1 MNTNKILKING
12 TLLDKNQLE
21 RHLEKVAANHNI
33 VAKSKKETYPVP
45 QLLQS
50 FEFIKETY
58 NLLNEH
64 VKLGI
69 TIHPAGEWL
78 LDNFYI
84 IEEIVKQ
91 IQKEL
96 TVKKYTN
103 FLGIANGQDEG
114 FARIYVLASE
124 IVSYTEGKIE
134 REDLENYISAYQTK
148 RTLNMDEIWNIG
160 LFLQIAIVNKIKDVC
175 EKIYSSQLQKY
186 KVEEIVERLIDNKSR
201 AEQKY
206 KSQFKYKNQLQY
218 INQSQKGNNY
228 IIKIPKL
235 TIKKAFKD
243 MRYPFIEYMAY
254 ILKRYG
260 KKGYSYLK
268 VLEETVEMAGSDITD
283 IIKKEHFDI
292 ALKKVLMGNY
302 ITSIKTIQRIDFLAV
317 FQKLNG
323 VEELLKQ
330 DPAKVYSKMDHSTK
344 AYYRNIIKEIA
355 TKSKISEI
363 YIAKKILELAGR
375 ERQEKNNKIE
385 QDESQKSE
393 KEKINE
399 IKECNKKSHIG
410 YYLVDE
416 GINELYKK
424 INYKSKKTKTS
435 KEKAKV
441 YIFAVAFFSAL
452 LSTVFTAIQG
462 LNNVYLNIISFVLLL
477 IPSSEIVIQTIQFVL
492 SKIVKPKLIPKID
505 FSKGIDEENSTI
517 VVIPT
522 ILKNKQK
529 VQELMRK
536 LEVFYIANK
545 SDNLYFALLGD
556 CSECSKKEEDF
567 DNEVI
572 EEGIKQCEYL
582 NEKYKKQA
590 EPIFHFL
597 YRERTWNPQ
606 EEKYLG
612 WERKRGLLNQFNEYM
627 LGNIPNVFRA
637 NTMEAIQDFRDV
649 SQNLEK
655 KDLGTRPQ
663 NLTFEKCHQ
672 KHLNQIKYVITLD
685 ADTDLVLGSAFELVG
700 VMAHI
705 LNKPIIDKEKNI
717 VTEGYGIIQPRVG
730 VNLDISYKNLFTKI
744 FAGSGGIDSYTNA
757 ISDTYQD
764 NFGEGIFTGKGIYD
778 LQTFSKV
785 MENAIPENTVL
796 SHDLLE
802 GNYLRCGLASDIML
816 MDGYPT
822 SYLSFM
828 TRLTRWI
835 RGDWQI
841 ARWLAKRFKTKE
853 AKESEISKNPTKIEN
868 KKINN
873 PLNLISKY
881 KIFDN
886 LRRSMLEIS
895 VIIAFVYVSIINL
908 VLNINSLA
916 VQVFLG
922 ITVIFPFLLELLNIA
937 IGKKEGE
944 KHIKDFSPK
953 ISGVEGAIY
962 RLFLTFGCLPFK
974 AYCSVKAICKT
985 MYRCLISKKHLLEW
999 TTSEE
1004 AEKQTKQDLFSYY
1017 KQMSINV
1024 VFAVLFFLVYKSALP
1039 FAFIWAFTPF
1049 LMYYISRN
1057 KKELKSLELLNKDQQ
1072 NYMLDIAK
1080 RTWSFFEDNLTKENN
1095 YLITDNYQ
1103 EDRKEKIVERTSSTN
1118 IGLSLMAVISA
1129 YDLNLIDL
1137 EKCLFYLEQ
1146 IIKTVDN
1153 LEKWNGHLYNW
1164 YNTKALTPLN
1174 PRYVSTVD
1182 SGNFVGYLYVVKSFL
1197 ESEFSD
1203 SSQKDF
1209 RDASKNLAKKVL
1221 GTRPQNLSQN
1231 LLKKVVNSLI
1241 ENTDF
1246 SKLYSKEHNIFSIG
1260 FNIEDNKLT
1269 DSYYDLLATE
1279 ARQASFVAIAKKDVP
1294 SKHWNMLSRT
1304 ITTLKKYSGLISWS
1318 GTAFEYL
1325 MPNINIPK
1333 YEGSLLD
1340 ESCKFMIMS
1349 QMEYAKKLNMPWGI
1363 SEAAFNLKDLHGN
1376 YQYKAFGIP
1385 WLGLKRGLADEF
1397 VVSSYGSILAIND
1410 APIEVVK
1417 NLQLLEQFNMKG
1429 KYGFYESIDFT
1440 PERAPKNQKASVV
1453 KTYMAHHQG
1462 LILLSINN
1470 LFNNNILQER
1480 FMQNPEM
1487 EAASILLQE
1496 RKPDKFIITKEDK
1509 EKIEKLKYT
1518 DYEDYVTNIFTK
1530 IDERLITGNVISNEN
1545 YTVAINQKGVGFS
1558 KFNNIY
1564 INRFKPTEEV
1574 AQGIFFYIKNI
1585 KTKEILTTNYTQN
1598 NVDLP
1603 NDSPN
1608 SYEISFSPDKTETK
1622 IGNGR
1627 IKAKVTTTLDS
1638 NYPVEIRRLYLE
1650 NNSNEEE
1657 TLEISSFFEP
1667 VLSTK
1672 EQDYAHQTFNNLFLV
1687 YEYDKQT
1694 NSIVIKRKTRNKEE
1708 VPTYLATTM
1717 YIQDDSSDLEYEIDK
1732 EKFIGRGNYSI
1743 PNMIQ
1748 KSLPFS
1754 NKLGLTTDPVVAL
1767 KRTIKLKP
1775 SQKIN
1780 VNLVISVENSKEK
1793 CLSNLQ
1799 EFSIEENVNKTL
1811 ELSKARVEA
1820 ESRYLRIKGK
1830 DITIFQKMISYI
1842 LFKNP
1847 INNKNIQS
1855 FNQSNLWKYGI
1866 SGDLPIILVKIRNA
1880 SEGYVVKEIL
1890 KAYEFFKSKN
1900 IEIELV
1906 ILDEEKHS
1914 YENYVREE
1922 IENCILNNHMG
1933 YLKNIK
1939 GGIFEL
1945 SSNEIDKKDIDL
1957 LNYVAKIVI
1966 DSKFGGLENNIKE
1979 IEDKYLEEYKDVTNE
1994 IINISVD
2001 FEEKDDINLL
2011 QNTENLLYYNE
2022 YGGFSED
2029 GKEYLITVNKEKRL
2043 PTVWCNILA
2052 NEKFGTVVT
2061 DSMGGYTWYK
2071 NSRLNRV
2078 TAWENNAC
2086 YDIPSEAIFIKNLEN
2101 NKTWSLGLN
2110 PKPDDNNYNII
2121 NGFGYTKYIHKSQ
2134 GIEQELTVFV
2144 PKEDSAK
2151 VEILKLKNTTPNK
2164 KQFKIYYY
2172 IKPVLGEDEYKTNRY
2187 INLEFD
2193 KNNNLILLNNNYN
2206 SEIKNSKVYLS
2217 CSEKILSYTGDKEFF
2232 FGKGGIN
2239 NPEGLKKQN
2248 LNNVNS
2254 LGLNACAVY
2263 EFNVDI
2269 ESYGEKEISIVLGAE
2284 ENNIDCK
2291 NIAYK
2296 YSKVEKCKEEL
2307 NIIKKYWEDLLR
2319 KMSSK
2324 NSIRFYEYYFKWMG
2338 FISNNNQQIICQNR
2352 ILSIWWSSWL

>member
-12 TLLDKNQLE
+12 TLLDKSQLE
-21 RHLEKVAANHNI
+21 RHLEKVAANHNV

-50 FEFIKETY
+50 YEFIKETY

-84 IEEIVKQ
+84 IEETVKQ

-114 FARIYVLASE
+114 FARIYVIASE
-124 IVSYTEGKIE
+124 IVAYTEGRIE
-134 REDLENYISAYQTK
+134 RDDLEKYIESYQTK

-160 LFLQIAIVNKIKDVC
+160 LFLQIAIINNIKEVC

-186 KVEEIVERLIDNKSR
+186 KVEEIVERLIENKPKT
-201 AEQKY
+201 EQKY
-206 KSQFKYKNQLQY
+206 KRQ
-218 INQSQKGNNY
+218 
-228 IIKIPKL
+228 
-235 TIKKAFKD
+235 KAFKD

-268 VLEETVEMAGSDITD
+268 VLEETVEMAGSDISE

-302 ITSIKTIQRIDFLAV
+302 ITSIKTIQRIDFLAI

-323 VEELLKQ
+323 VEELLKK
-330 DPAKVYSKMDHSTK
+330 DPANVYAKMDHSTK

-363 YIAKKILELAGR
+363 YIAKKVLELAGIK
-375 ERQEKNNKIE
+375 RQEKNNKIE
-385 QDESQKSE
+385 QEEAQKSE
-393 KEKINE
+393 QEKIQE
-399 IKECNKKSHIG
+399 IKVYNKKSHIG
-410 YYLVDE
+410 YYLIDE
-416 GINELYKK
+416 GVNELYKK
-424 INYKSKKTKTS
+424 INYNCKKTKTY

-441 YIFAVAFFSAL
+441 YILAVAFFSAL
-452 LSTVFTAIQG
+452 LSTLFTAILG
-462 LNNVYLNIISFVLLL
+462 LDNVVLNIISFLLFL
-477 IPSSEIVIQTIQFVL
+477 IPSSEITIQTIQFIL
-492 SKIVKPKLIPKID
+492 SKIIKPKLIPKID

-522 ILKNKQK
+522 ILKTKQK
-529 VQELMRK
+529 VQDLMRK
-536 LEVFYIANK
+536 LEVFYIENK
-545 SDNLYFALLGD
+545 SENLYFALLGD
-556 CSECSKKEEDF
+556 CSESSKKEEDF
-567 DNEVI
+567 DSEVI
-572 EEGIKQCEYL
+572 EEGIKQCELL
-582 NEKYKKQA
+582 NKKYKKQDT
-590 EPIFHFL
+590 PIFHFL

-627 LGNIPNVFRA
+627 LGNTLNVFRA
-637 NTMEAIQDFRDV
+637 NTMELAFSDTSKKQDFSEKQKCPKKQS
-649 SQNLEK
+649 SQKYKSSKPEN
-655 KDLGTRPQ
+655 
-663 NLTFEKCHQ
+663 
-672 KHLNQIKYVITLD
+672 IKYVITLD
-685 ADTDLVLGSAFELVG
+685 ADTDLILGSAFELVG

-717 VTEGYGIIQPRVG
+717 VTEGYGIVQPRVG

-757 ISDTYQD
+757 ISDIYQD
-764 NFGEGIFTGKGIYD
+764 NFDEGIFTGKGIYN
-778 LQTFSKV
+778 LEAFSKV
-785 MENAIPENTVL
+785 MKNAIPENTVL

-828 TRLTRWI
+828 TRLNRWI

-841 ARWLAKRFKTKE
+841 ARWLAKKIKTKQ
-853 AKESEISKNPTKIEN
+853 AKENEISKNNSQNDRIK
-868 KKINN
+868 N

-886 LRRSMLEIS
+886 LRRSMLEIAT
-895 VIIAFVYVSIINL
+895 IIAFIYVSIINI
-908 VLNINSLA
+908 VLDINVLSA
-916 VQVFLG
+916 QIFLG

-944 KHIKDFSPK
+944 TNIKDFSPK

-962 RLFLTFGCLPFK
+962 RLFLTLGCLPYK
-974 AYCSVKAICKT
+974 AYCSLKAISKT
-985 MYRCLISKKHLLEW
+985 LYRCLVTKKHLLEW

-1004 AEKQTKQDLFSYY
+1004 AEKQTKQDIVTYY
-1017 KQMSINV
+1017 KQMAINV
-1024 VFAVLFFLVYKSALP
+1024 IFSVVIFLVYKSALP
-1039 FAFIWAFTPF
+1039 FAIIWAITPF
-1049 LMYYISRN
+1049 LMYYISN
-1057 KKELKSLELLNKDQQ
+1057 DKKDFKSIELLNQEQKD
-1072 NYMLDIAK
+1072 YVLDTAK
-1080 RTWSFFEDNLTKENN
+1080 RTWAFFEDNLNEDNN

-1118 IGLSLMAVISA
+1118 IGLSIMAVISG
-1129 YDLNLIDL
+1129 YDLNFIDF
-1137 EKCLFYLEQ
+1137 ENCLFYLEQ
-1146 IIKTVDN
+1146 IITTVDK

-1164 YNTKALTPLN
+1164 YNTKTLTPLN

-1182 SGNFVGYLYVVKSFL
+1182 SGNFVGYLYVLKSFL
-1197 ESEFSD
+1197 ENQTFGD
-1203 SSQKDF
+1203 TSQKF
-1209 RDASKNLAKKVL
+1209 GQKIENMLLIV
-1221 GTRPQNLSQN
+1221 SQI
-1231 LLKKVVNSLI
+1231 I

-1349 QMEYAKKLNMPWGI
+1349 QMEYVKKLSLPWGI

-1410 APIEVVK
+1410 VPIETIK
-1417 NLQLLEQFNMKG
+1417 NMQLLEHYGMKG

-1440 PERAPKNQKASVV
+1440 PERVPKNQKAGIV
-1453 KTYMAHHQG
+1453 KTYMAHHQA

-1470 LFNNNILQER
+1470 LFNDNILQER

-1487 EAASILLQE
+1487 EATAILLQE
-1496 RKPDKFIITKEDK
+1496 RKPDKYIVTKEDK
-1509 EKIEKLKYT
+1509 EKVEKLKYT
-1518 DYEDYVTNIFTK
+1518 DYEDYVTNTYTK

-1545 YTVAINQKGVGFS
+1545 YTIAMNQKGIGFS
-1558 KFNNIY
+1558 KYKDIY

-1574 AQGIFFYIKNI
+1574 SQGIFFYIKNI

-1598 NVDLP
+1598 NVDLT
-1603 NDSPN
+1603 NDTHN

-1622 IGNGR
+1622 ISNGR

-1638 NYPVEIRRLYLE
+1638 NYPVEIRRLSIE

-1657 TLEISSFFEP
+1657 TLEITSFFEP
-1667 VLSTK
+1667 VLSRK
-1672 EQDYAHQTFNNLFLV
+1672 EQDYAHQAFNNLFLI
-1687 YEYDKQT
+1687 YEYDKET
-1694 NSIVIKRKTRNKEE
+1694 NSIVIKRKTRNKGELQ
-1708 VPTYLATTM
+1708 TFLATAM
-1717 YIQDDSSDLEYEIDK
+1717 YVQDDTSFASNKLLESSSNHETTETITKSNLSDLEYEIDK
-1732 EKFIGRGNYSI
+1732 EKFVGRGNYFV
-1743 PNMIQ
+1743 PNMVQ

-1767 KRTIKLKP
+1767 KRTIKIKP
-1775 SQKIN
+1775 GQKLN
-1780 VNLVISVENSKEK
+1780 VNFVISVENSREK
-1793 CLSNLQ
+1793 CISNLKD
-1799 EFSIEENVNKTL
+1799 FSIEENVNKTL

-1830 DITIFQKMISYI
+1830 DITLFQKMMSYI

-1847 INNKNIQS
+1847 LRERKVQNLN
-1855 FNQSNLWKYGI
+1855 FNQSDLWKYGI

-1880 SEGYVVKEIL
+1880 SESYLVKEIL

-1900 IEIELV
+1900 IIIELV

-1922 IENCILNNHMG
+1922 IENCILNNHME
-1933 YLKNIK
+1933 YLKNVK

-1945 SSNEIDKKDIDL
+1945 SCNEIDKKDLEL
-1957 LNYVAKIVI
+1957 LNFVSKIVI

-1979 IEDKYLEEYKDVTNE
+1979 IEEKYLDDYKDVSNE
-1994 IINISVD
+1994 LTKVVAD
-2001 FEEKDDINLL
+2001 YEEKDEINLV

-2022 YGGFSED
+2022 YGGFSKD
-2029 GKEYLITVNKEKRL
+2029 GKEYLITINKEKRL
-2043 PTVWCNILA
+2043 PTVWSNILA
-2052 NEKFGTVVT
+2052 NPKFGTVVT

-2071 NSRLNRV
+2071 NSRLNRI

-2101 NKTWSLGLN
+2101 NKTWSVGLN
-2110 PKPDDNNYNII
+2110 PKPDDKNYNII
-2121 NGFGYTKYIHKSQ
+2121 NGFGYTKYIHRSQ
-2134 GIEQELTVFV
+2134 GIDQELTVFV
-2144 PKEDSAK
+2144 PKEDSCK
-2151 VEILKLKNTTPNK
+2151 VQILKLNNTTPNR

-2172 IKPVLGEDEYKTNRY
+2172 IKPVLGEDEYKTNNY

-2193 KNNNLILLNNNYN
+2193 KNNNLIILKNNYN
-2206 SEIKNSKVYLS
+2206 SEIKNSNVYLT
-2217 CSEKILSYTGDKEFF
+2217 CSEKIVSYTGDKDFF
-2232 FGKGGIN
+2232 FGKGGFS
-2239 NPEGLKKQN
+2239 NPDGLKKQN

-2254 LGLNACAVY
+2254 IGLNACVVY
-2263 EFNVDI
+2263 EFNVEL
-2269 ESYGEKEISIVLGAE
+2269 ESYGEKEISIVIGAE

-2296 YSKVEKCKEEL
+2296 YSKLEKCKEEL
-2307 NIIKKYWEDLLR
+2307 SMVKRYWYDLLR

-2324 NSIRFYEYYFKWMG
+2324 NSIRIYEYYFKWLG
-2338 FISNNNQQIICQNR
+2338 FVSNNNKQIICKIR
-2352 ILSIWWSSWL
+2352 LLPIWWCSWI

>member
-50 FEFIKETY
+50 YEFIKETY

-84 IEEIVKQ
+84 IKETVKQ

-96 TVKKYTN
+96 TVKKYMN

-124 IVSYTEGKIE
+124 IVAYTEGRIE
-134 REDLENYISAYQTK
+134 REDLEHYIESYQTK

-160 LFLQIAIVNKIKDVC
+160 LFLQIAIINKIKDVC

-186 KVEEIVERLIDNKSR
+186 KVEEIVERLIENKSKT
-201 AEQKY
+201 EQ
-206 KSQFKYKNQLQY
+206 KYKNQL
-218 INQSQKGNNY
+218 
-228 IIKIPKL
+228 IIKLPIF
-235 TIKKAFKD
+235 KKAFKD

-268 VLEETVEMAGSDITD
+268 VLEETVEMAGSDISD

-292 ALKKVLMGNY
+292 ALKKVLMGNF

-323 VEELLKQ
+323 VEDLLKQ
-330 DPAKVYSKMDHSTK
+330 DPANVYSKMDHSTK

-363 YIAKKILELAGR
+363 YIAKKILELASG
-375 ERQEKNNKIE
+375 
-385 QDESQKSE
+385 SE
-393 KEKINE
+393 G
-399 IKECNKKSHIG
+399 KKSHIG

-416 GINELYKK
+416 GVNELYKK

-452 LSTVFTAIQG
+452 LSTIFTAILG
-462 LNNVYLNIISFVLLL
+462 LNNIVLNIISFILLL
-477 IPSSEIVIQTIQFVL
+477 IPSSEITIQTIQFIL
-492 SKIVKPKLIPKID
+492 SKIIKPKLIPKID

-522 ILKNKQK
+522 ILKTKQK
-529 VQELMRK
+529 VQDLMRK

-556 CSECSKKEEDF
+556 CSESSRKEEDF
-567 DNEVI
+567 DREVI
-572 EEGIKQCEYL
+572 EEGIKQCKLL
-582 NEKYKKQA
+582 NEKYKKQD

-627 LGNIPNVFRA
+627 LGNIANVFRK
-637 NTMEAIQDFRDV
+637 NTMEDKYKPK
-649 SQNLEK
+649 N
-655 KDLGTRPQ
+655 
-663 NLTFEKCHQ
+663 
-672 KHLNQIKYVITLD
+672 IKYVITLD

-730 VNLDISYKNLFTKI
+730 VNLDISYKNIFTKI

-757 ISDTYQD
+757 ISDIYQD
-764 NFGEGIFTGKGIYD
+764 NFDEGIFTGKGIYN
-778 LQTFSKV
+778 LEAFSKV

-841 ARWLAKRFKTKE
+841 ARWLR
-853 AKESEISKNPTKIEN
+853 
-868 KKINN
+868 KKNN
-873 PLNLISKY
+873 PLSLISKY

-895 VIIAFVYVSIINL
+895 VIIEFIFVSIINL
-908 VLNINSLA
+908 IFNTNVLA

-922 ITVIFPFLLELLNIA
+922 ITVVFPFLLELLNIA

-944 KHIKDFSPK
+944 TNIKDFSPK

-962 RLFLTFGCLPFK
+962 RLFLTFGCLPYK
-974 AYCSVKAICKT
+974 SYCSIKAICKT
-985 MYRCLISKKHLLEW
+985 IYRCLISKKHLLEW

-1004 AEKQTKQDLFSYY
+1004 AEKQTKNDLFSYY
-1017 KQMSINV
+1017 KQMIINV
-1024 VFAVLFFLVYKSALP
+1024 VFAVLLFLVYKSALP
-1039 FAFIWAFTPF
+1039 IAIIWLVTPF
-1049 LMYYISRN
+1049 LMYYISN
-1057 KKELKSLELLNKDQQ
+1057 DKKDIKSIELLNDEQKD
-1072 NYMLDIAK
+1072 YVFDIAK
-1080 RTWSFFEDNLTKENN
+1080 KTWSFFEDNLNNDNN

-1103 EDRKEKIVERTSSTN
+1103 EDRKEKTVSRTSSTN
-1118 IGLSLMAVISA
+1118 IGLSILAVISS
-1129 YDLNLIDL
+1129 YDLNIINL
-1137 EKCLFYLEQ
+1137 ESCLFYLGQ
-1146 IIKTVDN
+1146 ILTTVDK

-1164 YNTKALTPLN
+1164 YNTKTLAPLN

-1182 SGNFVGYLYVVKSFL
+1182 SGNFVGYLYVLKSFL
-1197 ESEFSD
+1197 EDPVFGD
-1203 SSQKDF
+1203 TFQKHEN
-1209 RDASKNLAKKVL
+1209 AVL
-1221 GTRPQNLSQN
+1221 GRCPSKQD
-1231 LLKKVVNSLI
+1231 LLLIVNSII

-1246 SKLYSKEHNIFSIG
+1246 SKLYCKEHNIFSIG

-1294 SKHWNMLSRT
+1294 SKHWNMLSRSL
-1304 ITTLKKYSGLISWS
+1304 TTLKKYSGLISWS

-1349 QMEYAKKLNMPWGI
+1349 QMEYAKKLNLPWGI

-1410 APIEVVK
+1410 APIQVVK
-1417 NLQLLEQFNMKG
+1417 NLQLLENYKMKG

-1440 PERAPKNQKASVV
+1440 PERVPKNQKASVV

-1462 LILLSINN
+1462 LIMLSINN
-1470 LFNNNILQER
+1470 LFNDNILQKR

-1496 RKPDKFIITKEDK
+1496 RKPNKFIITKEDK

-1518 DYEDYVTNIFTK
+1518 DYEDYVTNTFTK

-1545 YTVAINQKGVGFS
+1545 YTVAINQKGIGFS
-1558 KFNNIY
+1558 KFNDIY

-1574 AQGIFFYIKNI
+1574 SQGIFFYIKNI
-1585 KTKEILTTNYTQN
+1585 KTKEILTNNYTQN
-1598 NVDLP
+1598 NVDAQS
-1603 NDSPN
+1603 DSSN
-1608 SYEISFSPDKTETK
+1608 FYEISFSPDKTETK

-1638 NYPVEIRRLYLE
+1638 NCPVEIRRLCLE

-1657 TLEISSFFEP
+1657 ILEITLFFEP
-1667 VLSTK
+1667 VLSRK
-1672 EQDYAHQTFNNLFLV
+1672 EQDYAHQAFNNLFLI
-1687 YEYDKQT
+1687 YEFDKET
-1694 NSIVIKRKTRNKEE
+1694 NSLVIKRKTRNKDELQ
-1708 VPTYLATTM
+1708 TYLATSM
-1717 YIQDDSSDLEYEIDK
+1717 YVQDEANDLEYEIDK
-1732 EKFIGRGNYSI
+1732 ERFLGRGNYSI

-1754 NKLGLTTDPVVAL
+1754 NKIGLTTDPVVAL
-1767 KRTIKLKP
+1767 KRTIKIEP
-1775 SQKIN
+1775 GQKKNIN
-1780 VNLVISVENSKEK
+1780 FIISVENSKEK
-1793 CLSNLQ
+1793 CISNLQ

-1830 DITIFQKMISYI
+1830 DITVFQKMMSYV

-1847 INNKNIQS
+1847 LKMINSNRNFKQS
-1855 FNQSNLWKYGI
+1855 DLWKYGI
-1866 SGDLPIILVKIRNA
+1866 SGDLPIILVKIRNV
-1880 SEGYVVKEIL
+1880 SESYVVKEVL
-1890 KAYEFFKSKN
+1890 KAYEFFKNKN
-1900 IEIELV
+1900 IVVELV

-1922 IENCILNNHMG
+1922 IDNCILNNHMG

-1945 SSNEIDKKDIDL
+1945 SSNEIDKKDIEL

-1966 DSKFGGLENNIKE
+1966 DSKFGGIENNIKE

-1994 IINISVD
+1994 IYNISND
-2001 FEEKDDINLL
+2001 FEEKDDINLVK
-2011 QNTENLLYYNE
+2011 NTSNLMYNNE

-2029 GKEYLITVNKEKRL
+2029 GKEYLFTINKEKRL
-2043 PTVWCNILA
+2043 PTIWCNILA
-2052 NEKFGTVVT
+2052 NKKFGTVIT

-2071 NSRLNRV
+2071 NSRLNRI

-2101 NKTWSLGLN
+2101 NKSWSLGLN

-2121 NGFGYTKYIHKSQ
+2121 NGFGYSKYIHKSQ

-2144 PKEDSAK
+2144 PKEDSVK
-2151 VEILKLKNTTPNK
+2151 VQLLKLKNTTPNK
-2164 KQFKIYYY
+2164 KQFKIYCY
-2172 IKPVLGEDEYKTNRY
+2172 IKPVLGEDEYKTNNF

-2193 KNNNLILLNNNYN
+2193 KNNNLILLKNNYN
-2206 SEIKNSKVYLS
+2206 SEIDNCHTYLS

-2232 FGKGGIN
+2232 FGRGGLN
-2239 NPEGLKKQN
+2239 NPEGLRKQN

-2269 ESYGEKEISIVLGAE
+2269 ESYGEKEISIVMGAE
-2284 ENNIDCK
+2284 ENNLDCK
-2291 NIAYK
+2291 NMAYK
-2296 YSKVEKCKEEL
+2296 YSKLEKCKEEL
-2307 NIIKKYWEDLLR
+2307 GIIKKYWEDLLR

-2324 NSIRFYEYYFKWMG
+2324 NSIRFDEYYFKWMG
-2338 FISNNNQQIICQNR
+2338 FISNYN
-2352 ILSIWWSSWL
+2352 